1 MILLKGSA
9 RVSAQPV
16 DCYTAPLKLVPFGSE
31 AFTYKRALT
40 PFPHFRRFNSP
51 RAIGMGQ
58 RAYMFRTAM
67 HDAGDGV

>member
-40 PFPHFRRFNSP
+40 PFPMIRSDVWVTRLP
-51 RAIGMGQ
+51 EAR
-58 RAYMFRTAM
+58 
-67 HDAGDGV
+67 